1 MIDLHC
7 HILPGLD
14 DGAQTLE
21 DSLAMARLALKDGID
36 TIVAT
41 PHLFKGGA
49 TLPEE
54 DSFAGKKREL
64 ESALQG
70 ERIAV
75 SLKMGAEV
83 RVSHTL
89 MSEVERNRKRLVIN
103 DSAYMF
109 IEFPTD
115 HVFPSV
121 RGLVFELMSAGVLPI
136 IAHPE
141 RNAVLARRP
150 ELLYDLVRMGAL
162 AQANRGSFLGLYG
175 RMAADAAGL
184 FLKYNLIHFIA
195 SDGHNTGSLAPI
207 LSDAVKR
214 AELLVGSEGALAL
227 VDANPRA
234 VLEDREV
241 PYLPSPVDPRKSK
254 KSFHLRVKGLFKG
267 EGRSRRGSVDNRD
280 DMT

>member
-21 DSLAMARLALKDGID
+21 DSLAMARMARSDGIEV
-36 TIVAT
+36 IVAT

-49 TLPEE
+49 ALPEE
-54 DSFAGKKREL
+54 DSFAGKQREL
-64 ESALQG
+64 ESALRG

-75 SLKMGAEV
+75 SLMMGAEV

-141 RNAVLARRP
+141 RNVVLAQRP
-150 ELLYDLVRMGAL
+150 ELLYELVRMGAL

-175 RMAADAAGL
+175 RMAADAAGR
-184 FLKYNLIHFIA
+184 FLEYNLAHFIA
-195 SDGHNTGSLAPI
+195 KAGH
-207 LSDAVKR
+207 
-214 AELLVGSEGALAL
+214 
-227 VDANPRA
+227 
-234 VLEDREV
+234 
-241 PYLPSPVDPRKSK
+241 
-254 KSFHLRVKGLFKG
+254 
-267 EGRSRRGSVDNRD
+267 
-280 DMT
+280 